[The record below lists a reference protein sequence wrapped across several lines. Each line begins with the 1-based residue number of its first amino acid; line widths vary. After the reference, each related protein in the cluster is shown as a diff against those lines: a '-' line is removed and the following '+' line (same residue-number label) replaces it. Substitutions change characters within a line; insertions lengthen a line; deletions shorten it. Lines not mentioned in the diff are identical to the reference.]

1 MQLDTQTTSFMI
13 CFVYL
18 MLHGAIWLALLE
30 YRSFQ
35 VKLWCGSGMISGVAV
50 VLLAIRGSIPD
61 VLFFYVA
68 QLLMLIGN
76 WGRMVALRMYL
87 RPVAQ
92 ERAYLTYTLANTA
105 YFAVFSYLI
114 YFHQAEWEALLL
126 FNGFYAVLCFDYF
139 RIGHK
144 LGQRQKSLGAQLLM
158 WAGLT
163 LTITLGVRTLGVA
176 MLGDVHNIY
185 APTWDQA
192 IMVAGQFTAITL
204 SNIAFLRIFLE
215 IAERKKMA
223 LTHELAVTNE
233 RADAMR
239 KNSLELKQLL
249 QEREEIIRQLAI
261 FNKTAGMGALVASLA
276 HELNQPLTAIQLNA
290 ELIDSALPNQEVGSE
305 ANVDSSTVKLAMQD
319 LLKDNQRAATII
331 KTLRNMFG
339 NGRKLVSTFD
349 MNELVNDV
357 LLICQSRLKRSNI
370 ALKLDLHPHA
380 TTITGDKSQL
390 QQVLLNLMTN
400 ACDSFSPTS
409 AKPKLISL
417 HTQLEGGHLHLKVS
431 DNGSGIA
438 PDIAASIFE
447 LLRTNKDEGMGIGL
461 WLSRTIVESHQGTID
476 FSTSADTGTTFTVTL
491 PVTTE
496 PMVY

>member
-1 MQLDTQTTSFMI
+1 
-13 CFVYL
+13 
-18 MLHGAIWLALLE
+18 
-30 YRSFQ
+30 
-35 VKLWCGSGMISGVAV
+35 
-50 VLLAIRGSIPD
+50 VLLAIRGSVPD
-61 VLFFYVA
+61 VVFFYVA
-68 QLLMLIGN
+68 QLLMVLGN
-76 WGRMVALRMYL
+76 WGRMVALRFYL
-87 RPVAQ
+87 SPAPQSQSFKVYALIN
-92 ERAYLTYTLANTA
+92 AA
-105 YFAVFSYLI
+105 YFVAFCYLI
-114 YFHQAEWEALLL
+114 HFHQAEWEALIL
-126 FNGFYAVLCFDYF
+126 FNAFYAVLCFDYY
-139 RIGHK
+139 RIGEK
-144 LGQRQKSLGAQLLM
+144 LSKQHTSFGAQLLM

-163 LTITLGVRTLGVA
+163 LTITLGVRALGVA
-176 MLGDVHNIY
+176 MLGDVHDIY

-192 IMVAGQFTAITL
+192 VMVAGQFTAITL
-204 SNIAFLRIFLE
+204 SNVAFLRIFLE
-215 IAERKKMA
+215 IAERKKVAM
-223 LTHELAVTNE
+223 THELAVTNA
-233 RADAMR
+233 RANAMR
-239 KNSLELKQLL
+239 ETSLELKQLL
-249 QEREEIIRQLAI
+249 QEREEIIRQLAM

-290 ELIDSALPNQEVGSE
+290 ELIDSVLPLSVEGSD
-305 ANVDSSTVKLAMQD
+305 AGADNTVKLAMQD
-319 LLKDNQRAATII
+319 LMKDNQRAATII

-357 LLICQSRLKRSNI
+357 LLICQSRMKRSNI
-370 ALKLDLHPHA
+370 ALKLDLHPHD

-409 AKPKLISL
+409 AKPKLIAL

-476 FSTSADTGTTFTVTL
+476 FSTSAETGTTFTVTL

-496 PMVY
+496 LMVY

>member
-1 MQLDTQTTSFMI
+1 MTLDTQTTIFMI

-35 VKLWCGSGMISGVAV
+35 VKLWCASGMISGVAV
-50 VLLAIRGSIPD
+50 VLLAIRGSVPD
-61 VLFFYVA
+61 VVFFYVA
-68 QLLMLIGN
+68 QLLMVLGN
-76 WGRMVALRMYL
+76 WGRMVALRFYL
-87 RPVAQ
+87 SPAPQSQSFKVYALIN
-92 ERAYLTYTLANTA
+92 AA
-105 YFAVFSYLI
+105 YFVTFCYLI
-114 YFHQAEWEALLL
+114 HVHQAEWEALIL
-126 FNGFYAVLCFDYF
+126 FNAFYAVLCFDYY
-139 RIGHK
+139 RIGEK
-144 LGQRQKSLGAQLLM
+144 LSKQHTSFGAQLLM

-163 LTITLGVRTLGVA
+163 LTITLGVRALGVA
-176 MLGDVHNIY
+176 MLGDVHDIY

-192 IMVAGQFTAITL
+192 VMVAGQFTAITL
-204 SNIAFLRIFLE
+204 SNVAFLRIFLE
-215 IAERKKMA
+215 IAERKKVAM
-223 LTHELAVTNE
+223 THELAVTNE
-233 RADAMR
+233 RANAMR
-239 KNSLELKQLL
+239 ETSLELKQLL
-249 QEREEIIRQLAI
+249 QEREEIIRQLAM

-290 ELIDSALPNQEVGSE
+290 ELIDSVLPLSVEGSD
-305 ANVDSSTVKLAMQD
+305 AGADNTVKLAMQD
-319 LLKDNQRAATII
+319 LMKDNQRAATII

-357 LLICQSRLKRSNI
+357 LLICQSRMKRSNI
-370 ALKLDLHPHA
+370 ALKLDLHPHD

-409 AKPKLISL
+409 AKPKLIAL